1 MRASLQYGLYTH
13 NAKGEMVDG
22 SREEGRILEQERR
35 VVICRVVLV
44 FLRLYPRRPSPYYV
58 ILMKNLHL
66 SNTIKQVRGSFIQNK
81 RYL

>member
-1 MRASLQYGLYTH
+1 MDSTHH

-22 SREEGRILEQERR
+22 SEEEGRTLGQGRR
-35 VVICRVVLV
+35 VVICRVVIV
-44 FLRLYPRRPSPYYV
+44 FLRLYPRRPSSYYV
-58 ILMKNLHL
+58 VLMKNLHL